1 MPPLVS
7 TFGCPQ
13 TRFGKSVTESQA
25 TQDARSLTV
34 RACFQKRS
42 VRSRRLSSVQ
52 LFRSPDDRRVSTI
65 QPIIWLLA
73 IAVVAAAA
81 AGAGWNLGRRY
92 ARKPA
97 PTKAASGSSA
107 APEDGRATLRASA
120 LDSLAEA
127 VLITDSHS
135 RVRDCNSS
143 ALTLFDRH
151 RGEVED
157 QYASA
162 LRRFDGL
169 DQNEPY
175 QQATEHSVWV
185 GEGWAKQPDGG
196 MKLCQVRVMAIR
208 DSLARIIA
216 FAESFR
222 EVAQDRNIE
231 QEVRDLLYGVRAFEA
246 AGTAGERL
254 SAVRDELRV
263 LSEGFRDLDHVLRQ
277 YERLLPSLGA
287 DDPLAESIA
296 GVAHDARAAVAAV
309 GVPAL
314 LEEIPRALAR
324 LRGHLQGPPS
334 PDVTEG
340 QKVPPSRE
348 SGSA

>member
-1 MPPLVS
+1 VNAL
-7 TFGCPQ
+7 Q
-13 TRFGKSVTESQA
+13 
-25 TQDARSLTV
+25 
-34 RACFQKRS
+34 
-42 VRSRRLSSVQ
+42 
-52 LFRSPDDRRVSTI
+52 
-65 QPIIWLLA
+65 QPISWLLA
-73 IAVVAAAA
+73 TGIFAA
-81 AGAGWNLGRRY
+81 AGVALGWTLGRRN
-92 ARKPA
+92 AQKPA
-97 PTKAASGSSA
+97 TKPAAKGPATPA
-107 APEDGRATLRASA
+107 ADERATLRASA
-120 LDSLAEA
+120 LDSLAVA
-127 VLITDSHS
+127 VLITDGES

-157 QYASA
+157 QYAAA

-175 QQATEHSVWV
+175 RLASERSVWV

-196 MKLCQVRVMAIR
+196 MKLCQARVMAIR
-208 DSLARIIA
+208 DPRARIVA

-222 EVAQDRNIE
+222 EVAHDRNIE
-231 QEVRDLLYGVRAFEA
+231 QQVRDLLYGVRAFEP
-246 AGTAGERL
+246 AGTESDRL

-287 DDPLAESIA
+287 DDPLTESIA
-296 GVAHDARAAVAAV
+296 GVANDTRTAVAAV

-324 LRGHLQGPPS
+324 LRAHLQNFSFDES
-334 PDVTEG
+334 PTETDPGVTARPES
-340 QKVPPSRE
+340 QSVSDSR
-348 SGSA
+348 SG

>member
-1 MPPLVS
+1 M
-7 TFGCPQ
+7 
-13 TRFGKSVTESQA
+13 
-25 TQDARSLTV
+25 
-34 RACFQKRS
+34 
-42 VRSRRLSSVQ
+42 
-52 LFRSPDDRRVSTI
+52 STI
-65 QPIIWLLA
+65 QNPIIWLA
-73 IAVVAAAA
+73 VMVVVAAAS
-81 AGAGWNLGRRY
+81 AGAGWMLGRRNV
-92 ARKPA
+92 RKP
-97 PTKAASGSSA
+97 PTKATSGSNA
-107 APEDGRATLRASA
+107 APVDERATLRASA

-127 VLITDSHS
+127 VMITDGNS

-143 ALTLFDRH
+143 ALTLFNRH
-151 RGEVED
+151 RGELED

-175 QQATEHSVWV
+175 RQATEHSVWV
-185 GEGWAKQPDGG
+185 GEGWAKQLDGG

-208 DSLARIIA
+208 DPLARIIA

-222 EVAQDRNIE
+222 EVAQDRNID

-246 AGTAGERL
+246 AGTSGERL

-324 LRGHLQGPPS
+324 LRGHVQELPS
-334 PDVTEG
+334 SELTEG

-348 SGSA
+348 SSA